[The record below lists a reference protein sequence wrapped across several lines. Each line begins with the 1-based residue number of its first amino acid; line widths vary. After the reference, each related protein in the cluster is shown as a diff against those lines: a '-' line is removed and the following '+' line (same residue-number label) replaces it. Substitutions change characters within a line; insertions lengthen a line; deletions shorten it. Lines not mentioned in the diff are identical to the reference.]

1 MNENKKIYSFNYGG
15 KEVTLE
21 TGRLAKQTDAS
32 VLVSC
37 GGTQVLVTVVSAH
50 EMKDGQD
57 FFPLLVEYT
66 EKFYAA
72 GKFLGGFMKREGR
85 PTTGETLNARLID
98 RPLRPLFP
106 EGYMFETVVS
116 CTVMSYSPEGD
127 PEILA
132 GIGAS
137 AALSISDIPFA
148 GPIATCKV
156 GRIDG
161 KFVLN
166 PSHAEWEKSDLE
178 IAVAG
183 SADAIL
189 MVEGE
194 AKIVP
199 EKDVLE
205 AIFWGHD
212 QIKGFVEVI
221 AKMQKEVGKKKR
233 EFVSAAGNA
242 TLMEKVK
249 TDFTSEVR
257 ASLSIVDKM
266 ERQVATK
273 EIMAKVAKAASE
285 NPTAF
290 GLKEGDSFKKEAYK
304 AVDGLLY
311 DMMRA
316 DILDEEKR
324 IGGRKLD

>member
-37 GGTQVLVTVVSAH
+37 AGTQVLVTVVSAH

-106 EGYMFETVVS
+106 EGYMFETVIS

-127 PEILA
+127 PEVLA

-148 GPIATCKV
+148 G
-156 GRIDG
+156 
-161 KFVLN
+161 
-166 PSHAEWEKSDLE
+166 
-178 IAVAG
+178 
-183 SADAIL
+183 
-189 MVEGE
+189 
-194 AKIVP
+194 
-199 EKDVLE
+199 
-205 AIFWGHD
+205 
-212 QIKGFVEVI
+212 
-221 AKMQKEVGKKKR
+221 
-233 EFVSAAGNA
+233 
-242 TLMEKVK
+242 
-249 TDFTSEVR
+249 
-257 ASLSIVDKM
+257 
-266 ERQVATK
+266 
-273 EIMAKVAKAASE
+273 
-285 NPTAF
+285 
-290 GLKEGDSFKKEAYK
+290 
-304 AVDGLLY
+304 
-311 DMMRA
+311 
-316 DILDEEKR
+316 
-324 IGGRKLD
+324 